1 MSAAARQRENG
12 AASPPA
18 RRRAR
23 SLPRVPGAASPW
35 LPAPLRRLDEELE
48 ERLARVPVR
57 RNEYG
62 FDPYGFHP
70 NTARR
75 LLLLGALGYRHY
87 FRVETHGIENVPEGR
102 VMLVAN
108 HAGQVGYDGSM
119 LAMAMLLDAEP
130 PRLCRGLGEFFFWKA
145 PWLGVAVSR
154 LGTVA
159 GTPENGSAL
168 LGSDE
173 CVMVFPEGA
182 RGANKPFRRRYQLER
197 FGDGFVRLALETHT
211 PVVPVAIIGAE
222 EQQPDLANWSGL
234 GRRFGLPSLPT
245 TVSFPWLGPLGI
257 GFALPVRYRIHFG
270 EPLRLIGD
278 PHDED
283 EPIAELAEQVRD
295 RIAALLDDGLR
306 QRRAIFW

>member
-1 MSAAARQRENG
+1 VSAAERENGRG

-18 RRRAR
+18 PRRAR
-23 SLPRVPGAASPW
+23 SVAGASGADGAW
-35 LPAPLRRLDEELE
+35 LPAPLRRLDQELE
-48 ERLARVPVR
+48 DRLARVPVR

-62 FDPYGFHP
+62 YDPYGFHP
-70 NTARR
+70 NAARR
-75 LLLLGALGYRHY
+75 LLFLGALAYRHY

-108 HAGQVGYDGSM
+108 HSGQVGYDGSM

-145 PWLGVAVSR
+145 PWLGIAVSR

-182 RGANKPFRRRYQLER
+182 RGANKPFRLRYQLER

-222 EQQPDLANWSGL
+222 EQQPGLANWSGV
-234 GRRFGLPSLPT
+234 GRRLGLPSLPI

-257 GFALPVRYRIHFG
+257 GFALPVKYRIHFG
-270 EPLRLIGD
+270 TPLRLSGD

-283 EPIAELAEQVRD
+283 GPIGALAEDVRD
-295 RIAALLDDGLR
+295 RIAALIDEGLR
-306 QRRAIFW
+306 QRRSVFR